1 MREGNQLKL
10 LARGFDSLGD
20 TVEFAKKNDKDP
32 ILRFR
37 PVTTLV

>member
-10 LARGFDSLGD
+10 LARGFDSRD

-32 ILRFR
+32 ILRFG